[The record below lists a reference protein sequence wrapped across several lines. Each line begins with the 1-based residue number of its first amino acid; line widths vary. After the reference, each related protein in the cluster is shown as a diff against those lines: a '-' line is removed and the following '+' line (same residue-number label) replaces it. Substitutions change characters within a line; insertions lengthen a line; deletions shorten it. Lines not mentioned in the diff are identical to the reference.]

1 MKNIIISVISYY
13 KWVFER
19 DIHEE
24 ILSVEDAEK
33 EETNVNYLIIQIT
46 QKKQI
51 TKWKKPFVISTSLF
65 LNGGKK
71 VLTAHN
77 IINKI
82 SKTWMHTIGNDEKKD
97 K

>member
-19 DIHEE
+19 DIYEE

-33 EETNVNYLIIQIT
+33 EETKVNYLIIQIT

-51 TKWKKPFVISTSLF
+51 TK
-65 LNGGKK
+65 
-71 VLTAHN
+71 
-77 IINKI
+77 
-82 SKTWMHTIGNDEKKD
+82 
-97 K
+97 